1 MNEKKNGIVT
11 GAWKNR
17 SLILKLARND
27 FRMRYAGSYLGII
40 WAFVQPVVTVLVYF
54 LVFGI
59 GFKTSTTTSVPFIV
73 YLTCGIVP
81 WFYCQDVL
89 VAGTNTLIEYSY
101 LVKKVVF
108 NIDILPYIKAIAG
121 MFVHLF
127 FTLIAVITAALY
139 GLYPTVYLI
148 QILYYFVCMFIFL
161 LGLVWGTCAVVVFFR
176 DLTQII
182 VIALQ
187 IGIWSV
193 PIMFDPANLS
203 FADKW
208 KIIFK
213 INPMYYIING
223 YRDAI
228 FARHWFWEHPW
239 ETLYFWTVT
248 LIILAV
254 GRAVF
259 RKLKVHFA
267 DVL

>member
-1 MNEKKNGIVT
+1 MNKEKQGVIS
-11 GAWKNR
+11 GAFKNR
-17 SLILKLARND
+17 ALILKLARND
-27 FRMRYAGSYLGII
+27 FRMRYAGSYFGII

-59 GFKTSTTTSVPFIV
+59 GFKSSTATSVPFIV

-89 VAGTNTLIEYSY
+89 VSGTNTLMEYSY

-108 NIDILPYIKAIAG
+108 NIDVLPYIKAIAG
-121 MFVHLF
+121 IFVHMF
-127 FTLIAVITAALY
+127 FVLIAVITAAAY
-139 GLYPTVYLI
+139 GYYPSVYLI
-148 QILYYFVCMFIFL
+148 QILYYFFCMFVFL
-161 LGLVWGTCAVVVFFR
+161 LGLVWATSAVVVFFR

-203 FADKW
+203 FAEKW

-223 YRDAI
+223 YRDSIYAK
-228 FARHWFWEHPW
+228 HWFFEHPY
-239 ETLYFWTVT
+239 ETLYFWIFTA
-248 LIILAV
+248 AV
-254 GRAVF
+254 VFIGRRIF
-259 RKLKVHFA
+259 KKLKVHFA